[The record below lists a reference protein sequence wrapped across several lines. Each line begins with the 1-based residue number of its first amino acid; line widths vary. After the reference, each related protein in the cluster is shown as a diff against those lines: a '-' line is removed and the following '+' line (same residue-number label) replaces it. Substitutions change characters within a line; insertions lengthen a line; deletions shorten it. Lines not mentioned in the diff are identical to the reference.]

1 MATLKPRRFV
11 FFFSLFLISIILLY
25 SSSSLKASPVPSP
38 SSSSS
43 ATMKLHPNPRRSS
56 RRHSSRREFEAGD
69 HAVPSGPNPIS
80 NRVAGRRRGEEV
92 ILSYQQSFAAVIFD
106 T

>member
-11 FFFSLFLISIILLY
+11 FYFFSLFFISIILLY

-56 RRHSSRREFEAGD
+56 HRHSSRREFEAGD

-80 NRVAGRRRGEEV
+80 NRIAGRRRGEV